1 MVKEKSMSMKTTVAL
16 AAALAVA
23 TVAGAQTARPALADA
38 SLYVTKMNGGKPV
51 GRYVY
56 SVNRFNDFIWLAS
69 KDGVGLANRR
79 LPLLYKGLD
88 LDILTQ
94 PGQHSRNLR
103 IWLVRVLL
111 SKVWSNFGA
120 AQG

>member
-1 MVKEKSMSMKTTVAL
+1 MDMPFCSRSCL
-16 AAALAVA
+16 NAV
-23 TVAGAQTARPALADA
+23 VRGC
-38 SLYVTKMNGGKPV
+38 
-51 GRYVY
+51 RYVY
-56 SVNRFNDFIWLAS
+56 SVNGFNDFIWLAS

-79 LPLLYKGLD
+79 LPLLYKGRD